1 MSLGPA
7 LLDFQCTT
15 IEIAIVS
22 VMANAIHLEIDHKG
36 ANIRGRGASRTVNKL
51 PQNIIDPYVIGPYR
65 LINR

>member
-22 VMANAIHLEIDHKG
+22 VMANAIHLGIDG